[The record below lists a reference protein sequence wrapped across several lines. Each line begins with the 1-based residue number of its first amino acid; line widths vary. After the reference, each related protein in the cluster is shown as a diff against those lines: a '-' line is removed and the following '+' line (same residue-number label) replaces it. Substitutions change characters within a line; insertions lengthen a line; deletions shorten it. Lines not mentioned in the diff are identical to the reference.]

1 MASRAALQSLLV
13 NILGTNSVYFQPPT
27 GFQLKYPCIV
37 YHLDDISVQ
46 HANNKPYRLTHR
58 YSVTYMDTKNPNAK
72 IIDALISLKLAS
84 FNTQFITDNVY
95 HTVFTIYF

>member
-13 NILGTNSVYFQPPT
+13 NILGTNSVYFQPPN

-37 YHLDDISVQ
+37 YHLDDIFVQ
-46 HANNKPYRLTHR
+46 HASNKPYRLTHR

-72 IIDALISLKLAS
+72 IIDDLISLKMAS
-84 FNTQFITDNVY
+84 FNTRFVTDNIY